1 MEVLLACACLAY
13 IPAPKPPERGGSE
26 MLSSRIA
33 QLAAQAVSWQ
43 PGQGRERDGTW
54 CHEPYKQELVE
65 ALRGLRGAKQ
75 AWWLDSPQPL
85 RAVLARGDRYE
96 VSVLA
101 LPGETRVAPAA
112 YPAGSVLLLQ
122 PLAGELECRR
132 LRLQMQAPPIELMR
146 KTLLAGAPSK
156 SAPRRGVAREPLHLF
171 GGCCHEFIGKPGIA
185 SAMLQVVLLPPTSEF
200 PADGCG
206 LGWGAPPAEGCAD
219 NTDTVLG
226 ATIDGGSVDDLIEL
240 TRQSLTRLCLAFVR
254 THSTRPLHGG
264 LPRQDDHHTLCIRRD
279 HLSMSHLKKT
289 PEMKCHRRMIHR
301 RVFFFQFDE
310 QAATFHFA
318 RAGGSKRAE

>member
-206 LGWGAPPAEGCAD
+206 LGWRAPPQRDAQTTPTPSSARLS
-219 NTDTVLG
+219 TAALS
-226 ATIDGGSVDDLIEL
+226 TISSNSRGKV
-240 TRQSLTRLCLAFVR
+240 
-254 THSTRPLHGG
+254 
-264 LPRQDDHHTLCIRRD
+264 
-279 HLSMSHLKKT
+279 SH
-289 PEMKCHRRMIHR
+289 
-301 RVFFFQFDE
+301 VYV
-310 QAATFHFA
+310 
-318 RAGGSKRAE
+318 

>member
-206 LGWGAPPAEGCAD
+206 LGWRAPPAEGCAD

-279 HLSMSHLKKT
+279 HLSMSHLKKNARD
-289 PEMKCHRRMIHR
+289 EMSPTNDSPPS
-301 RVFFFQFDE
+301 VFFPI
-310 QAATFHFA
+310 
-318 RAGGSKRAE
+318 R